1 MHKLPYNLDLE
12 NKEILKALNKA
23 NNKLGEL
30 NGIVKT
36 LPNPLIFLYF
46 LNLSYMVVCAYYFLM
61 HKFYHFLCTL

>member
-30 NGIVKT
+30 NVIVKT
-36 LPNPLIFLYF
+36 LPNPNVILYANEF
-46 LNLSYMVVCAYYFLM
+46 II
-61 HKFYHFLCTL
+61 TLVFI